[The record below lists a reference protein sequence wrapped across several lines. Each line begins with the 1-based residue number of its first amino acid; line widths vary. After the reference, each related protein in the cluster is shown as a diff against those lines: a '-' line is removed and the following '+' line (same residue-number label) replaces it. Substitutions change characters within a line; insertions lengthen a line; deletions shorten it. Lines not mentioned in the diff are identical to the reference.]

1 MFFMHA
7 KKYAVLCRRR
17 LGKTLMAL
25 FLLLGLI
32 TAFVGPIQTVHADD
46 TPTSMDDVA
55 AHYANAGFT
64 WANTDPSD
72 SKTYN
77 AHAIVP
83 WQKTYTIWNFLGPG
97 KNSILSKESVAQ
109 KGGTYDAL
117 KSNVPNEVAGNVE
130 DAAKYSFA
138 MYQSGLDHPTIGKT
152 DFLHKLGRYI
162 LAISS
167 VIMMYISYLGSNI
180 IHVIFKLFKWVN
192 VFYAMRF
199 VSTNEKL
206 ANSAFSGIV
215 LLIKPIY
222 QILRKITIGM
232 LITSFVGSVLMAFI
246 GFRQQGHQEGIGTTI
261 AMKFLKKCTQIAAI
275 VAMPLVIGELSSDLT
290 GFLEDSFDVT
300 SNITLT
306 EIYGNYVNFGG
317 WANHSRLALP
327 NKATLGKDLN
337 VTNQLNSSGNNAF
350 SEDYINA
357 INAYGAGM
365 TVPAKLMTTHKAS
378 MSDVNSTANFLWRYM
393 NAGSM
398 SGSDWNGTFQARLRK
413 KIRGIKGDTIKQQ
426 AQGANAQNP
435 SVGKQDAL
443 KNPYLAIYN
452 EVFGD
457 YGKNGGNYD
466 HAMNLIFFS
475 DGSLDS
481 YKGKDGHT
489 YYKSNAPLKA
499 DPSDVAA
506 IGSPKEAGLSS
517 IGLYNYLNVDGSS
530 GSQLKYTEPGSLHT
544 NDFVQHTNEGFI
556 GRGFMAIGSFFKM
569 LAIIATSGLVVA
581 FIGMI
586 VIEGVLRNIPYI
598 FVYLL
603 KCVSGQWSA
612 IISVIQEL
620 IDLYTR
626 VLVGSFIVYLF
637 QGIIPT
643 LCTSIEGFFMK
654 AMPASG
660 IYLGKV
666 NLMPYAN
673 LNSGSLG
680 LVRVCE
686 AAAIFF
692 IMRAILRSYRDILKW
707 INSLIKGIVDR
718 LRKTTLGR
726 MALPATPAPAMPG
739 MNSMNNTNANNANQM
754 NSDGYNN
761 DDKPFDPDHPDTGD
775 DIKNRERDPEQNYGQ
790 KTSSKGFAKQSALM
804 GLDAL
809 DALDN
814 SQAGKALKKG
824 AAALGGAVAG
834 SKLGEALHMKG
845 RGEGQQAL
853 QKAENRFRQ
862 SMAMAADPVHANNT
876 AKAGMSTAEKKATD
890 AQEKHAQQMASPAA
904 LAQAKRDQQA
914 QKQAKQDIVDKF
926 KDAGVDE
933 KGRPV
938 SELKDPKDVKD
949 VVEAMKAQDALSPKA
964 QAATRQ
970 MTDLATKDYQQAQR
984 RTKNLENAVAQA
996 QQAYEQDASPD
1007 NEKRLK
1013 RAQNALKKAQ
1023 VISDPNKRAMFEH
1036 ANNRAATT
1044 NGVGLKAAT
1053 AKQMSTARKRQFT
1066 ALTGKDA
1073 NSAIDATPEQLA
1085 KAQAAAT
1092 NAKAVLADP
1101 DASQAKRE
1109 QAAQALQEANVVL
1122 QTKKQFGSYA
1132 TPEAAANLQTA
1143 SGDAIKA
1150 AKQYQQVDQAT
1161 IATQVVATSDAPKMT
1176 APEMVYAKKLD
1187 NARQVIETGQIMD
1200 QGQERLAT
1208 ATELARAQR
1217 TLTSDPAKQVRRI
1230 QAKIMSTTSTVMAQ
1244 ARSYGDQAVVGV
1256 SSNVGPTEVAHMRE
1270 QAINRYLEKPAVQQ
1284 ELRETGL
1291 VNTRNPQALQEQIVQ
1306 VQKLDQQMR
1315 DGLNASL
1322 APIRAQIKNTPSMP
1336 DRMAI
1341 KQAGENQFNR
1351 LYASSRIVDEVHYE
1365 TTTNKQ
1371 IRHATQELL
1380 NAYHTKDPEQIKVA
1394 RAKASAIGMANPY
1407 INSQKRLQELDH
1419 TMREQKNN
1427 IVSNAVGLN
1436 GSVSDYM
1443 GDIAEHMND
1452 YGEAMPSAS

>member
-1 MFFMHA
+1 MLLSF
-7 KKYAVLCRRR
+7 V
-17 LGKTLMAL
+17 TAL
-25 FLLLGLI
+25 F
-32 TAFVGPIQTVHADD
+32 GPIQTVYADD

-64 WANTDPSD
+64 WANTDPND

-97 KNSILSKESVAQ
+97 KNSILSKESSSQ

-117 KSNVPNEVAGNVE
+117 KANVPSKVAGNVE

-138 MYQSGLDHPTIGKT
+138 MYQSGLDHPTVGKT
-152 DFLHKLGRYI
+152 DFWHKIGRAI
-162 LAISS
+162 LAITS

-199 VSTNEKL
+199 VSTNDKL
-206 ANSAFSGIV
+206 SNSAFSGIV
-215 LLIKPIY
+215 ELIKPIY
-222 QILRKITIGM
+222 QVLKKITIGM
-232 LITSFVGSVLMAFI
+232 LILSFVGSVIMAFM
-246 GFRQQGHQEGIGTTI
+246 GFKQQGHQEGMATTI

-275 VAMPLVIGELSSDLT
+275 VAMPLVIAELSSDLT
-290 GFLEDSFDVT
+290 GFLDDSFDVT

-306 EIYGNYVNFGG
+306 EIYGNYINFGG
-317 WANHSRLALP
+317 WVNHSRLALP
-327 NKATLGKDLN
+327 NKGTMGKDLN

-350 SEDYINA
+350 SEEYINA

-365 TVPAKLMTTHKAS
+365 SVPAKLLSTHAAT
-378 MSDVNSTANFLWRYM
+378 MGDVNSTANFLWRYM
-393 NAGSM
+393 NAGGM

-413 KIRGIKGDTIKQQ
+413 KIRGIKGDTINQQ
-426 AQGANAQNP
+426 AKGSNAKNP
-435 SVGKQDAL
+435 TVGKQDAL

-466 HAMNLIFFS
+466 HATNLMFFN

-489 YYKSNAPLKA
+489 HYKSNAPVKA

-506 IGSPKEAGLSS
+506 IGSAKEAGLSS

-530 GSQLKYTEPGSLHT
+530 GSQLKYTEPGDMHA
-544 NDFVQHTNEGFI
+544 NDFVQHANEGFI

-581 FIGMI
+581 FIGII

-603 KCVSGQWSA
+603 KCVSGQWASML
-612 IISVIQEL
+612 SVIQEL
-620 IDLYTR
+620 IDLYVR

-637 QGIIPT
+637 QGAIPT
-643 LCTSIEGFFMK
+643 FCTSIEGFFMK
-654 AMPASG
+654 AMPTSSV
-660 IYLGKV
+660 YLGKV
-666 NLMPYAN
+666 NLLPFAN

-680 LVRVCE
+680 LVRICE
-686 AAAIFF
+686 AVAIFC
-692 IMRAILRSYRDILKW
+692 IMWAILRSYRDILKW
-707 INSLIKGIVDR
+707 INSLIKAIIDR

-739 MNSMNNTNANNANQM
+739 MNSMNNNNANSSNQM
-754 NSDGYNN
+754 NNDGANR
-761 DDKPFDPDHPDTGD
+761 DDNHFDPNHPDTAD
-775 DIKNRERDPEQNYGQ
+775 DIKSRERDPEQNYGQ
-790 KTSSKGFAKQSALM
+790 KTNSKGFAKQSALM

-853 QKAENRFRQ
+853 DKAESRLRQ
-862 SMAMAADPVHANNT
+862 SMAMAADPIHANNT

-964 QAATRQ
+964 KAATQQ
-970 MTDLATKDYQQAQR
+970 MQALANKNYQQAQR
-984 RTKNLENAVAQA
+984 RTKNAENAVAQA
-996 QQAYEQDASPD
+996 KQAYDKDPSPT
-1007 NEKRLK
+1007 NKKRLTE
-1013 RAQNALKKAQ
+1013 AQNALKKAQ
-1023 VISDPNKRAMFEH
+1023 VISDPSKRAMFEH
-1036 ANNRAATT
+1036 ANKRAATT
-1044 NGVGLKAAT
+1044 NGIGLKAAT
-1053 AKQMSTARKRQFT
+1053 PKQMNTARKRQFT
-1066 ALTGKDA
+1066 ALTGMDA
-1073 NSAIDATPEQLA
+1073 DTATSATPEQLE
-1085 KAQAAAT
+1085 KAQNVANGARQI
-1092 NAKAVLADP
+1092 LANT
-1101 DASQAKRE
+1101 DASPAMRQK
-1109 QAAQALQEANVVL
+1109 AAQDLQEANVVL

-1132 TPEAAANLQTA
+1132 TPAAAANLQKA
-1143 SGDAIKA
+1143 SSEVLQN
-1150 AKQYQQVDQAT
+1150 AKQYQQVDQST
-1161 IATQVVATSDAPKMT
+1161 IATQVVATSAAPKM
-1176 APEMVYAKKLD
+1176 APAEMVYAKKLD
-1187 NARQVIETGQIMD
+1187 NARQVMQTGQIMSH
-1200 QGQERLAT
+1200 GQERLAT
-1208 ATELARAQR
+1208 TQELARAQQ
-1217 TLTSDPAKQVRRI
+1217 TLASDPTKQVRRI
-1230 QAKIMSTTSTVMAQ
+1230 QANIMSTTSTVMAQ
-1244 ARSYGDQAVVGV
+1244 ARNYGEQAVMGV

-1270 QAINRYLEKPAVQQ
+1270 QAVSRYLQKPEVQQ
-1284 ELRETGL
+1284 QLRTTGL
-1291 VNTRNPQALQEQIVQ
+1291 VNTRSPKALQQQLVQ
-1306 VQKLDQQMR
+1306 VQKMDQQMR

-1341 KQAGENQFNR
+1341 KQAGENQFNK
-1351 LYASSRIVDEVHYE
+1351 LYASSRVVDDAHYE
-1365 TTTNKQ
+1365 STTNRQ
-1371 IRHATQELL
+1371 VRHATQELL
-1380 NAYHTKDPEQIKVA
+1380 NAYHTKDPEKVKVA

-1419 TMREQKNN
+1419 AMREQKNN

-1436 GSVSDYM
+1436 GSMSDYM
-1443 GDIAEHMND
+1443 GDIAEHMSD
-1452 YGEAMPSAS
+1452 YGEAEASAV